1 MAYRLALASL
11 LTVIVNGKLTTMG
24 EKEANAGNYQ
34 AEQADDL
41 SMGINTDDSI
51 PGSERLNE
59 SITDNDLD
67 KKEAEL
73 QEQKEKYLRL
83 YADFDNY
90 KRRTAKEKVEL
101 IQTAGKEVIQGLL
114 EAMDDMERAEKQMA
128 GTDDVKIVKEG
139 VLLVFH
145 KLKSSLQAKGLKEME
160 SIGKDFDPDMHEAI
174 TEIPSP
180 GNEGKVIDQVEK
192 GYYLNDKIIRF
203 AKVVVGK

>member
-1 MAYRLALASL
+1 
-11 LTVIVNGKLTTMG
+11 MG
-24 EKEANAGNYQ
+24 DKELKSENME
-34 AEQADDL
+34 AERPEEM

-51 PGSERLNE
+51 PGSEGLNE
-59 SITDNDLD
+59 MGSDEEIEKL
-67 KKEAEL
+67 ESEL

-83 YADFDNY
+83 YAEFDNF
-90 KRRTAKEKVEL
+90 KRRTAKERVEM

-114 EAMDDMERAEKQMA
+114 EVMDDMDRAEKQINQSSDLKM
-128 GTDDVKIVKEG
+128 IREG

-145 KLKSSLQAKGLKEME
+145 KLKASLLSKGLREME
-160 SIGKDFDPDMHEAI
+160 SIGKDFDPDIHEAI

-180 GNEGKVIDQVEK
+180 GNEGKIIDQVEK

>member
-1 MAYRLALASL
+1 LAYWLALASL
-11 LTVIVNGKLTTMG
+11 LTVIGNGKSIIMG
-24 EKEANAGNYQ
+24 EKEVNADNYQ
-34 AEQADDL
+34 SENAEDL

-59 SITDNDLD
+59 SLSDGNTDKRDV
-67 KKEAEL
+67 EL
-73 QEQKEKYLRL
+73 QEQKDKYLRL
-83 YADFDNY
+83 YADFENY

-101 IQTAGKEVIQGLL
+101 IQTAGKEVIQSML
-114 EAMDDMERAEKQMA
+114 EVIDDMERAQKQMA
-128 GTDDVKIVKEG
+128 ATDEVKIVKEG

-145 KLKSSLQAKGLKEME
+145 KLKNTLQAKGLKEME
-160 SIGKDFDPDMHEAI
+160 SIGREFNPDMHEAI
-174 TEIPSP
+174 TEIASP

>member
-1 MAYRLALASL
+1 LAYRLALASL
-11 LTVIVNGKLTTMG
+11 LTVIVNGKSTTMG
-24 EKEANAGNYQ
+24 EKEANTGNYPADQ
-34 AEQADDL
+34 AEDL

-59 SITDNDLD
+59 SVSDHDLD

-101 IQTAGKEVIQGLL
+101 IQTAGKEVIQNLL
-114 EAMDDMERAEKQMA
+114 EVMDDMERAEKQMA

-145 KLKSSLQAKGLKEME
+145 KLKASLQAKGLKEME

>member
-1 MAYRLALASL
+1 
-11 LTVIVNGKLTTMG
+11 MG
-24 EKEANAGNYQ
+24 EKEVKSGNL
-34 AEQADDL
+34 EADQPEEM

-51 PGSERLNE
+51 PGSEGLNE
-59 SITDNDLD
+59 MGSDEEIEKL
-67 KKEAEL
+67 ESAL

-83 YADFDNY
+83 YAEFDNF
-90 KRRTAKEKVEL
+90 KRRTAKERIEL

-114 EAMDDMERAEKQMA
+114 EVMDDMDRAEKQINNSE
-128 GTDDVKIVKEG
+128 DIDLVKEG

-145 KLKSSLQAKGLKEME
+145 KLRNSLQSKGLKEMA
-160 SIGKDFDPDMHEAI
+160 SIGKSFDPDIHEAI
-174 TEIPSP
+174 TEISSP

>member
-1 MAYRLALASL
+1 MG
-11 LTVIVNGKLTTMG
+11 NGKFTIMG
-24 EKEANAGNYQ
+24 EKEAKSGNMEATQ
-34 AEQADDL
+34 PEEM

-51 PGSERLNE
+51 PGTEGLNE
-59 SITDNDLD
+59 MLSEDE
-67 KKEAEL
+67 KEKLEAAI
-73 QEQKEKYLRL
+73 QEQKDKYLRL
-83 YADFDNY
+83 YADFDNF

-101 IQTAGKEVIQGLL
+101 IQTAGKEVILGLL
-114 EAMDDMERAEKQMA
+114 EVMDDMDRAEKQLSA
-128 GTDDVKIVKEG
+128 SDDIKTIKEG

-145 KLKSSLQAKGLKEME
+145 KLKTSLQARGLKEME

-174 TEIPSP
+174 TEIPSQ

>member
-1 MAYRLALASL
+1 
-11 LTVIVNGKLTTMG
+11 MG
-24 EKEANAGNYQ
+24 EKDANAGNYQ
-34 AEQADDL
+34 AEQTEDM

-59 SITDNDLD
+59 SLVDNDLD
-67 KKEAEL
+67 KKDAEL

-101 IQTAGKEVIQGLL
+101 IQTAGKEVIQSLL
-114 EAMDDMERAEKQMA
+114 EVMDDMERAQKQMA
-128 GTDDVKIVKEG
+128 GTDDVKIVREG

-145 KLKSSLQAKGLKEME
+145 KLKNSLLSKGLKEME
-160 SIGKDFDPDMHEAI
+160 SIGRAFDPDMHEAI

-180 GNEGKVIDQVEK
+180 GNDGKVIDQVEK

>member
-1 MAYRLALASL
+1 LAYRLALASL
-11 LTVIVNGKLTTMG
+11 LTVIGNGKSTIMG

-34 AEQADDL
+34 AENTEDM
-41 SMGINTDDSI
+41 SMGINTDESI

-59 SITDNDLD
+59 SLADDNLQ

-90 KRRTAKEKVEL
+90 KRRTAKEKIDL
-101 IQTAGKEVIQGLL
+101 IQTAGKEVIQSLL
-114 EAMDDMERAEKQMA
+114 EVMDDMERAEKQMA
-128 GTDDVKIVKEG
+128 GTDDVQLVKEG

-145 KLKSSLQAKGLKEME
+145 KLRSSLQAKGLKEMD
-160 SIGKDFDPDMHEAI
+160 SIGKDFDADMHEAI
-174 TEIPSP
+174 TEIPAP

>member
-1 MAYRLALASL
+1 
-11 LTVIVNGKLTTMG
+11 MG
-24 EKEANAGNYQ
+24 EQEVNADNYQ
-34 AEQADDL
+34 AEYAEDV

-59 SITDNDLD
+59 SLSDDNTD
-67 KKEAEL
+67 KREAEL

-90 KRRTAKEKVEL
+90 KRRTAKEKIEL
-101 IQTAGKEVIQGLL
+101 VQTAGKEVIQSML
-114 EAMDDMERAEKQMA
+114 EVMDDMERALKQMA
-128 GTDDVKIVKEG
+128 GTDEVNIVKEG

-145 KLKSSLQAKGLKEME
+145 KLKNTLQAKGLKEME
-160 SIGKDFDPDMHEAI
+160 SIGKDFNPDMHEAI

>member
-1 MAYRLALASL
+1 
-11 LTVIVNGKLTTMG
+11 MG
-24 EKEANAGNYQ
+24 EKEANAGNYE
-34 AEQADDL
+34 AENTEDM
-41 SMGINTDDSI
+41 SMGINTDESI

-59 SITDNDLD
+59 SLADDNLQ

-90 KRRTAKEKVEL
+90 KRRTAKEKIDL
-101 IQTAGKEVIQGLL
+101 IQTAGKEVIQSLL
-114 EAMDDMERAEKQMA
+114 EVMDDMERAEKQIA
-128 GTDDVKIVKEG
+128 GTDDVQLVKEG

-145 KLKSSLQAKGLKEME
+145 KLRSSLQAKGLKEMDI
-160 SIGKDFDPDMHEAI
+160 IGKDFDPDMHEAI
-174 TEIPSP
+174 TEIPAP